1 MELHALFDDVG
12 AVGFEPQDA
21 PPGDGLDDEP
31 SIGNTSQS
39 AVMTVADGKQR
50 TKITIMITVT
60 IIKGVSGS
68 PSDAALDQGCK
79 IPTGETAAGRHRMR
93 LLGDDRRVSVGRQEK
108 SACQLGEGSAS
119 TLPEVKTEQLG
130 VTSHGRGR

>member
-39 AVMTVADGKQR
+39 AVMKTTDGKSSER
-50 TKITIMITVT
+50 TKSTFMITT
-60 IIKGVSGS
+60 
-68 PSDAALDQGCK
+68 
-79 IPTGETAAGRHRMR
+79 TT
-93 LLGDDRRVSVGRQEK
+93 
-108 SACQLGEGSAS
+108 
-119 TLPEVKTEQLG
+119 TEV
-130 VTSHGRGR
+130 R